1 MPTLAQIGPY
11 RFFCYS
17 NEGEEA
23 PHIHVKREAKM
34 AKFWLD
40 PVAPAAAG
48 GFRSHELREIERL
61 VIEHRTAWIE
71 AWHEY
76 FGS

>member
-1 MPTLAQIGPY
+1 MPTLEQIGPY

-17 NEGEEA
+17 NEGDEG
-23 PHIHVKREAKM
+23 PHVHVKREAKI

-40 PVAPAAAG
+40 PVALAAAG
-48 GFRSHELREIERL
+48 GFAPHELREIERI
-61 VIEHRTAWIE
+61 VRERRVAWME

-76 FGS
+76 FRS